1 LTGEFTVKY
10 VCDKKF
16 RNDRVY
22 QTMYQN
28 KTAFFRRLPEEK
40 KQPDQQACEDCSTSL
55 WNEVKRRYIDLPRHP
70 ADWEI
75 VI

>member
-1 LTGEFTVKY
+1 MTIKY
-10 VCDKKF
+10 ICDRKF

-28 KTAFFRRLPEEK
+28 KTVFFRRLTEEEK
-40 KQPDQQACEDCSTSL
+40 QRDQRLCDDCSTSI
-55 WNEVKRRYIDLPRHP
+55 WNEAEKRYIDSPRHP

-75 VI
+75 VS

>member
-1 LTGEFTVKY
+1 VTAMFTVKY
-10 VCDKKF
+10 ICDRKLK
-16 RNDRVY
+16 NDRVY

-28 KTAFFRRLPEEK
+28 KTAFFKRLSEEEK
-40 KQPDQQACEDCSTSL
+40 RRDQRVCEGCPTSL
-55 WNEVKRRYIDLPRHP
+55 WNEVEKRYVDLPRHL